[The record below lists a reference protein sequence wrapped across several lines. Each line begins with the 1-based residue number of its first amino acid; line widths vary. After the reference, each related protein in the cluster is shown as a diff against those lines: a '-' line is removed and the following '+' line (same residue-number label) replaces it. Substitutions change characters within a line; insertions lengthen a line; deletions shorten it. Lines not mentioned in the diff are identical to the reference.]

1 MNRSRLLIGLYN
13 LEPRIFNT
21 AMMQVS
27 EYHKR
32 RGDRVELYNPFI
44 NYDKVYAF
52 SIFQFTK
59 KSYVKDDMEC
69 GGTGFSI
76 TKTLPP
82 EIERCNL
89 DYSIFPKCKASYIW
103 FSRGCIRKCP
113 FCVVHHKEGYIHPV
127 QPKNLNPIG
136 DHIEVMDNNFFA
148 NPEYEKALAWLK
160 ETKQP
165 VEFNQGLDIRLMDAE
180 KWEQVKQFQ
189 RRHNK
194 RIKSAWDNPKENL
207 VHCFEEAAKHI
218 QPYKVVVYVLIGFN
232 STPEEDLWRVEELR
246 RLGFDPFVM
255 PFNKFDPYQKR
266 FARWVNHK
274 AIFKTV
280 TFSGY
285 KRSAGV
291 S

>member
-103 FSRGCIRKCP
+103 FTRGCIRKCA
-113 FCVVHHKEGYIHPV
+113 FCVVPHKEGYIRPV
-127 QPKNLNPIG
+127 EPKNINPNGSYIA
-136 DHIEVMDNNFFA
+136 VMDNNFFA
-148 NPEYEKALAWLK
+148 NPEYEKALKWLK
-160 ETKQP
+160 AANQP

-180 KWEQVKQFQ
+180 KWGQVKQF
-189 RRHNK
+189 RHHK
-194 RIKSAWDNPKENL
+194 QIKTAWDNPKENL
-207 VHCFEEAAKHI
+207 IHHFEDAKKHI
-218 QPYKVVVYVLIGFN
+218 NPRKVMVFVLIGFN

-246 RLGFDPFVM
+246 TLGFDPFVM
-255 PFNKFDPYQKR
+255 PYNKFDPYQKR

-280 TFSGY
+280 AFSDY
-285 KRSAGV
+285 KKPLEASA
-291 S
+291 